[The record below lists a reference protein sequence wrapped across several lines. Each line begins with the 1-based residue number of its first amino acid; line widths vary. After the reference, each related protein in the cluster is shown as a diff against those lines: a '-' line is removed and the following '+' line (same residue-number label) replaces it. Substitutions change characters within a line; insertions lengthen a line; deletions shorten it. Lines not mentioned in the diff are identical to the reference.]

1 MVTMTSEVMS
11 RRSRRARLLS
21 MFPQLLR
28 RHRTTRGLSQER
40 LAREAEI
47 STRHLSCLETG
58 RAQPSKTMVLVL
70 GSALDLPLR
79 DRNAMLEAAGFVA
92 AYRDVPLDAPDAAAL
107 RRAIGLVLDGLEPNG
122 AVAVDRTWNL
132 LQMNKGAGRLLQ
144 TFLDV
149 DDVPSE
155 AMSNLVLGILHP
167 KGLRNVVVNW
177 EEVAIYTLERFR
189 REAARF
195 PDAPDYAKLRD
206 AIAKMPDVPEA
217 RTLSTRLEAPFL
229 PVHLR
234 RGDKEVRLF
243 TLISTIG
250 TPIDATAEEIRIE
263 TYFPADESS
272 ARFLN
277 GLAS

>member
-1 MVTMTSEVMS
+1 MGDGEL
-11 RRSRRARLLS
+11 RCFS

-107 RRAIGLVLDGLEPNG
+107 RRAIGLILDGLEPNG

-132 LQMNKGAGRLLQ
+132 LQMNQGAGRLLQ
-144 TFLDV
+144 TFLDPN
-149 DDVPSE
+149 DVPPE

-167 KGLRNVVVNW
+167 KGLRSVIVNW
-177 EEVAIYTLERFR
+177 EEVAIYTLDRFR

-195 PDAPDYAKLRD
+195 PDASDYAKLRD

-217 RTLSTRLEAPFL
+217 RSLPTAKLEAPFL

-250 TPIDATAEEIRIE
+250 TPIDATAEDIRIE
-263 TYFPADESS
+263 TYFPADEAS

-277 GLAS
+277 GLIS